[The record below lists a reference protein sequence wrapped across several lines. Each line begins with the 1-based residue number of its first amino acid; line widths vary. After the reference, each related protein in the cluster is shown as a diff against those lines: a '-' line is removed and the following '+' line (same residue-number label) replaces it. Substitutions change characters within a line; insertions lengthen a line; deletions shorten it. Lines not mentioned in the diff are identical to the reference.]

1 LVSVVFSSDSAGL
14 TYPDGTQALLDT
26 SVSVAAGEFV
36 SIVGPSGC
44 GKSTLLRMA
53 SGLIA
58 NTTGTLSRTGTVQFV
73 FQDSTLLPWRTVRRN
88 VALNLELQKVDQH
101 VIDERTNSALK
112 LVGLLD
118 SADKLPRQLSGGMKM
133 RTALAR
139 SLVCEPDLYL
149 FDEPFAALDEFSR
162 ERLNVE
168 LRSMLSTRNAGSL
181 FVTHSIAEAVF
192 LSHRVLVMSPRPGTI
207 VKEFIIPFGIDRDQD
222 LRYSSEFAHVS
233 GEIAQSLRELS
244 PL

>member
-1 LVSVVFSSDSAGL
+1 VKPIFTSKAVGL
-14 TYPDGTQALLDT
+14 TYPDGTDALINT

-44 GKSTLLRMA
+44 GKSTLLRLA

-58 NTTGTLSRTGTVQFV
+58 PTSGSIDRSGSVQFV
-73 FQDSTLLPWRTVRRN
+73 FQDSTLLPWRSVRRN
-88 VALNLELQKVDQH
+88 VSLNLELQKVEKSE
-101 VIDERTNSALK
+101 IDERTNNALA

-118 SADKLPRQLSGGMKM
+118 SAEKLPRQLSGGMKM
-133 RTALAR
+133 RTSLAR
-139 SLVCEPDLYL
+139 SLVCEPELYL

-162 ERLNVE
+162 ERLNLE
-168 LRSMLSTRNAGSL
+168 LRSMMSTRSAASL

-207 VKEFIIPFGIDRDQD
+207 VQEFAIPFGPDRQQD
-222 LRYSSEFAHVS
+222 LRYSPEFARLS
-233 GEIAQSLRELS
+233 GEIAQSLRELIAS
-244 PL
+244 

>member
-1 LVSVVFSSDSAGL
+1 MSPVFTSQAVGL
-14 TYPDGTQALLDT
+14 TYPDGTDALHNT

-44 GKSTLLRMA
+44 GKSTLLRLA
-53 SGLIA
+53 SGLI
-58 NTTGTLSRTGTVQFV
+58 TPTSGTISRTGTVQFV
-73 FQDSTLLPWRTVRRN
+73 FQDSTLLPWRSVRRN
-88 VALNLELQKVDQH
+88 VALNLELQKVEKSEL
-101 VIDERTNSALK
+101 DERTNRALA

-118 SADKLPRQLSGGMKM
+118 SAEKLPRQLSGGMKM
-133 RTALAR
+133 RTSLAR
-139 SLVCEPDLYL
+139 SLVCEPDMYL

-168 LRSMLSTRNAGSL
+168 LRTMLSTRNAASL

-207 VKEFIIPFGIDRDQD
+207 VREFSIPFGPNRQQD
-222 LRYSSEFAHVS
+222 LRYSPEFAQLS
-233 GEIAQSLRELS
+233 GEIAQSLRELIAS
-244 PL
+244 

>member
-1 LVSVVFSSDSAGL
+1 MSPVFTTQAVGL
-14 TYPDGTQALLDT
+14 TYPDGTDALHNT

-44 GKSTLLRMA
+44 GKSTLLRLA

-58 NTTGTLSRTGTVQFV
+58 PTSGTISRTGTVQFV
-73 FQDSTLLPWRTVRRN
+73 FQDSTLLPWRSVRRN
-88 VALNLELQKVDQH
+88 VALNLELQKIERTE
-101 VIDERTNSALK
+101 IDERTNSALA

-118 SADKLPRQLSGGMKM
+118 SAEKLPRQLSGGMKM
-133 RTALAR
+133 RTSLAR
-139 SLVCEPDLYL
+139 SLVCEPDMYL

-168 LRSMLSTRNAGSL
+168 LRAMLSTRNAASL

-207 VKEFIIPFGIDRDQD
+207 VREFAIPFGPERQQD
-222 LRYSSEFAHVS
+222 LRYSPEFAQLS
-233 GEIAQSLRELS
+233 GQIAQSLRELITS
-244 PL
+244 

>member
-1 LVSVVFSSDSAGL
+1 MSPVFESEAVGL
-14 TYPDGTQALLDT
+14 TYPDGTEALRNT
-26 SVSVAAGEFV
+26 NVSVASGEFV

-44 GKSTLLRMA
+44 GKSTLLRIA

-58 NTTGTLSRTGTVQFV
+58 PTCGSTNRTGTVQFV
-73 FQDSTLLPWRTVRRN
+73 FQDSTLLPWRSVRRN
-88 VALNLELQKVDQH
+88 VSLNLELQKV
-101 VIDERTNSALK
+101 EKSETEKRTNSALE

-118 SADKLPRQLSGGMKM
+118 SAEKLPRQLSGGMKM
-133 RTALAR
+133 RTSLAR

-168 LRSMLSTRNAGSL
+168 LLAMLSTRNAASL

-207 VKEFIIPFGIDRDQD
+207 VQEFVIPFGPDRQQD
-222 LRYSSEFAHVS
+222 LRYSPEFARLS
-233 GEIAQSLRELS
+233 GEIAQSLRELIA
-244 PL
+244 L

>member
-1 LVSVVFSSDSAGL
+1 VSVVFSSDSAGL

-58 NTTGTLSRTGTVQFV
+58 STSGTLSRTGTVQFV

>member
-1 LVSVVFSSDSAGL
+1 VTSVFTADAVGL
-14 TYPDGTQALLDT
+14 TYPDGTHALTNT

-44 GKSTLLRMA
+44 GKSTLLRLA
-53 SGLIA
+53 SGLIPPTSGNIA
-58 NTTGTLSRTGTVQFV
+58 RTGTVQFV
-73 FQDSTLLPWRTVRRN
+73 FQDSTLLPWRSVRRN
-88 VALNLELQKVDQH
+88 ISLNLELQKIEKTEIAD
-101 VIDERTNSALK
+101 RTNSALA

-118 SADKLPRQLSGGMKM
+118 SAEKLPRQLSGGMKM
-133 RTALAR
+133 RTSLAR
-139 SLVCEPDLYL
+139 SLVCDPGMYL

-168 LRSMLSTRNAGSL
+168 LRTMLSTRNAASL

-207 VKEFIIPFGIDRDQD
+207 MQEFAIPFGPDRQQD
-222 LRYSSEFAHVS
+222 LRYSPEFARLS
-233 GEIAQSLRELS
+233 GEIAQSLREMIS
-244 PL
+244 S

>member
-1 LVSVVFSSDSAGL
+1 MSPVFTSTAVGL
-14 TYPDGTQALLDT
+14 TYPDGTDALHNT
-26 SVSVAAGEFV
+26 SVSVADGEFV

-44 GKSTLLRMA
+44 GKSTLLRLA

-58 NTTGTLSRTGTVQFV
+58 PTSGTITRTGSVQFV
-73 FQDSTLLPWRTVRRN
+73 FQDSTLLPWRSVRRN
-88 VALNLELQKVDQH
+88 VSLNLELQKVGNSE
-101 VIDERTNSALK
+101 IDERTNSALA

-118 SADKLPRQLSGGMKM
+118 SAEKLPRQLSGGMKM
-133 RTALAR
+133 RTSLAR
-139 SLVCEPDLYL
+139 SLVCEPDMYL

-168 LRSMLSTRNAGSL
+168 LRSMLSTRKAASL

-207 VKEFIIPFGIDRDQD
+207 VREFAIPFGPDRQQD
-222 LRYSSEFAHVS
+222 LRYSPEFARLS
-233 GEIAQSLRELS
+233 GEIAQSLRELVAS
-244 PL
+244 

>member
-1 LVSVVFSSDSAGL
+1 MSPVFTSAAVGL
-14 TYPDGTQALLDT
+14 SYPDGTDALHNT

-44 GKSTLLRMA
+44 GKSTLLRLA

-58 NTTGTLSRTGTVQFV
+58 PTSGTIARTGSVQFV
-73 FQDSTLLPWRTVRRN
+73 FQDSTLLPWRSVRRN
-88 VALNLELQKVDQH
+88 VSLNLELQKVEKTE
-101 VIDERTNSALK
+101 INERTNSALA

-118 SADKLPRQLSGGMKM
+118 SAEKLPRQLSGGMKM
-133 RTALAR
+133 RTSLAR
-139 SLVCEPDLYL
+139 SLVCEPDMYL

-168 LRSMLSTRNAGSL
+168 LRTMLSTRNAASL

-207 VKEFIIPFGIDRDQD
+207 VREFAIPFGHDRQQD
-222 LRYSSEFAHVS
+222 LRYSPEFAQLS
-233 GEIAQSLRELS
+233 GEIAQSLRELIAS
-244 PL
+244 

>member
-1 LVSVVFSSDSAGL
+1 VTSVFTADAVGL
-14 TYPDGTQALLDT
+14 TYPDGTHALTNT

-44 GKSTLLRMA
+44 GKSTLLRLA
-53 SGLIA
+53 SGLIPPTSGNIA
-58 NTTGTLSRTGTVQFV
+58 RTGTVQFV
-73 FQDSTLLPWRTVRRN
+73 FQDSTLLPWRSVRRN
-88 VALNLELQKVDQH
+88 ISLNLELQKIEKTEIAD
-101 VIDERTNSALK
+101 RTNSALA

-118 SADKLPRQLSGGMKM
+118 SAEKLPRQLSGGMKM
-133 RTALAR
+133 RTSLAR
-139 SLVCEPDLYL
+139 SLVCDPGMYL

-168 LRSMLSTRNAGSL
+168 LRTMLSTRNAASL

-207 VKEFIIPFGIDRDQD
+207 VQEFAIPFGPDRQHD
-222 LRYSSEFAHVS
+222 LRYSPEFARLS
-233 GEIAQSLRELS
+233 GEIAQSLRELIAS
-244 PL
+244 

>member
-1 LVSVVFSSDSAGL
+1 MSPVFTSKAVGL
-14 TYPDGTQALLDT
+14 TYPDGTDALHNT
-26 SVSVAAGEFV
+26 SVSVADGEFV

-44 GKSTLLRMA
+44 GKSTLLRLA

-58 NTTGTLSRTGTVQFV
+58 PTSGTITRTGSVQFV
-73 FQDSTLLPWRTVRRN
+73 FQDSTLLPWRSVRRN
-88 VALNLELQKVDQH
+88 VSLNLELQKVGKSEIED
-101 VIDERTNSALK
+101 RTNRALA

-118 SADKLPRQLSGGMKM
+118 SAEKLPRQLSGGMKM
-133 RTALAR
+133 RTSLAR
-139 SLVCEPDLYL
+139 SLVCEPDMYL

-168 LRSMLSTRNAGSL
+168 LRSMLSTRKAASL

-207 VKEFIIPFGIDRDQD
+207 VREFAIPFGPDRQQD
-222 LRYSSEFAHVS
+222 LRYSPEFARLS
-233 GEIAQSLRELS
+233 GEIAQSLRELVAS
-244 PL
+244 

>member
-1 LVSVVFSSDSAGL
+1 MSPVFTSTAVGL
-14 TYPDGTQALLDT
+14 TYPDGTDALHNT

-44 GKSTLLRMA
+44 GKSTLLRLA
-53 SGLIA
+53 SGLISP
-58 NTTGTLSRTGTVQFV
+58 TSGIISRTGTVQFV
-73 FQDSTLLPWRTVRRN
+73 FQDSTLLPWRSVRRN
-88 VALNLELQKVDQH
+88 VSLNLELQKLGNSE
-101 VIDERTNSALK
+101 IEERTNSALA

-118 SADKLPRQLSGGMKM
+118 SAEKLPRQLSGGMKM
-133 RTALAR
+133 RTSLAR
-139 SLVCEPDLYL
+139 SLVSEPDMYL

-168 LRSMLSTRNAGSL
+168 LRSMLSTRNAASL

-207 VKEFIIPFGIDRDQD
+207 VREFAIPFGPDRQQD
-222 LRYSSEFAHVS
+222 LRYSPEFARLS
-233 GEIAQSLRELS
+233 GEIAQSLRELVAS
-244 PL
+244 

>member
-1 LVSVVFSSDSAGL
+1 MSVVFSSTSAGL
-14 TYPDGTQALLDT
+14 TYPDGTQALSDT

-58 NTTGTLSRTGTVQFV
+58 QTSGAISRTGTVQFV
-73 FQDSTLLPWRTVRRN
+73 FQDSTLLPWRTVRKN
-88 VALNLELQKVDQH
+88 VALNLELQKFDQQI
-101 VIDERTNSALK
+101 IDERTTAVLE

-118 SADKLPRQLSGGMKM
+118 SAEKLPRQLSGGMKM
-133 RTALAR
+133 RTSLAR
-139 SLVCEPDLYL
+139 SLVCDPDLYL

-168 LRSMLSTRNAGSL
+168 LRTMLSTRNAGSL

-207 VKEFIIPFGIDRDQD
+207 VKEFNIPFGQHRDQY

-244 PL
+244 PV

>member
-1 LVSVVFSSDSAGL
+1 VTVVFSSTSAGL
-14 TYPDGTQALLDT
+14 IYPDGTQALRDT

-53 SGLIA
+53 SVMIA
-58 NTTGTLSRTGTVQFV
+58 QTSGALSRTGTVQFV
-73 FQDSTLLPWRTVRRN
+73 FQDSTLLPWRTVRKN
-88 VALNLELQKVDQH
+88 VALNLELQKVDQQI
-101 VIDERTNSALK
+101 IDERTTAVLE

-118 SADKLPRQLSGGMKM
+118 SAEKLPRQLSGGMKM
-133 RTALAR
+133 RTSLAR

-162 ERLNVE
+162 ERLNIE
-168 LRSMLSTRNAGSL
+168 LRTMLCTRNAGSL

-207 VKEFIIPFGIDRDQD
+207 VKEFNIPFGQDRDQD

-233 GEIAQSLRELS
+233 GEIAQSLREMASL
-244 PL
+244 

>member
-1 LVSVVFSSDSAGL
+1 MTPVFTSKAVGL
-14 TYPDGTQALLDT
+14 TYPDGTDALHNT

-44 GKSTLLRMA
+44 GKSTLLRLA
-53 SGLIA
+53 SGLIPPTSGNIA
-58 NTTGTLSRTGTVQFV
+58 RTGSVQFV
-73 FQDSTLLPWRTVRRN
+73 FQDSTLLPWRSVRRN
-88 VALNLELQKVDQH
+88 ISLNLELQKIEKTEV
-101 VIDERTNSALK
+101 DERTNSALA

-118 SADKLPRQLSGGMKM
+118 SAEKLPRQLSGGMKM
-133 RTALAR
+133 RTSLAR
-139 SLVCEPDLYL
+139 SLVCEPDMYL

-168 LRSMLSTRNAGSL
+168 LRSMLSTRNAASL

-207 VKEFIIPFGIDRDQD
+207 VREFAIPFGPDRQQE
-222 LRYSSEFAHVS
+222 LRYSPEFAQLS
-233 GEIAQSLRELS
+233 GEIAQSTQ
-244 PL
+244 PVQ

>member
-1 LVSVVFSSDSAGL
+1 VSPVFTSQAVGL
-14 TYPDGTQALLDT
+14 TYPDGTDALHNT

-44 GKSTLLRMA
+44 GKSTLLRLA

-58 NTTGTLSRTGTVQFV
+58 PTSGTISRTGTVQFV
-73 FQDSTLLPWRTVRRN
+73 FQDSTLLPWRSVRRN
-88 VALNLELQKVDQH
+88 VALNLELQKVEKSEL
-101 VIDERTNSALK
+101 DERTNRALA

-118 SADKLPRQLSGGMKM
+118 SAEKLPRQLSGGMKM
-133 RTALAR
+133 RTSLAR
-139 SLVCEPDLYL
+139 SLVCEPDMYL

-168 LRSMLSTRNAGSL
+168 LRAMLSTRNAASL

-207 VKEFIIPFGIDRDQD
+207 VREFVIPFGPDRQQD
-222 LRYSSEFAHVS
+222 LRYSPEFAQLS
-233 GEIAQSLRELS
+233 GEIAQSLRELIA
-244 PL
+244 L

>member
-1 LVSVVFSSDSAGL
+1 MSPVFESEAVGL
-14 TYPDGTQALLDT
+14 TYPDGTEALRNT
-26 SVSVAAGEFV
+26 NVSVASGEFV

-44 GKSTLLRMA
+44 GKSTLLRIA

-58 NTTGTLSRTGTVQFV
+58 PTCGSTNRTGTVQFV
-73 FQDSTLLPWRTVRRN
+73 FQDSTLLPWRSVRKN
-88 VALNLELQKVDQH
+88 VSLNLELQKAGKS
-101 VIDERTNSALK
+101 ETEKRTNSALE

-118 SADKLPRQLSGGMKM
+118 SAEKLPRQLSGGMKM
-133 RTALAR
+133 RTSLAR

-168 LRSMLSTRNAGSL
+168 LLAMLSTRNAASL

-207 VKEFIIPFGIDRDQD
+207 VQEFVIPFGPDRQQD
-222 LRYSSEFAHVS
+222 LRYSPEFARLS
-233 GEIAQSLRELS
+233 GEIAQSLRELIAS
-244 PL
+244 

>member
-1 LVSVVFSSDSAGL
+1 MTSVFTANAVGL
-14 TYPDGTQALLDT
+14 TYPDGTHALTNT

-44 GKSTLLRMA
+44 GKSTLLRLA
-53 SGLIA
+53 SGLIPPTSGNIA
-58 NTTGTLSRTGTVQFV
+58 RAGTVQFV
-73 FQDSTLLPWRTVRRN
+73 FQDSTLLPWRSVRRN
-88 VALNLELQKVDQH
+88 ISLNLELQKIEKTEV
-101 VIDERTNSALK
+101 DERTNSAIA

-118 SADKLPRQLSGGMKM
+118 SAEKLPRQLSGGMKM
-133 RTALAR
+133 RTSLAR
-139 SLVCEPDLYL
+139 SLVCEPDMYL

-168 LRSMLSTRNAGSL
+168 LRTILSTRNAASL

-207 VKEFIIPFGIDRDQD
+207 VQEFAIPFGPDRQQD
-222 LRYSSEFAHVS
+222 LRYSPEFARLS
-233 GEIAQSLRELS
+233 GEIAQSLRELIAS
-244 PL
+244 

>member
-1 LVSVVFSSDSAGL
+1 VSPVFASAAVGL
-14 TYPDGTQALLDT
+14 TYPDGTDALHNT
-26 SVSVAAGEFV
+26 SVSVSAGEFV

-44 GKSTLLRMA
+44 GKSTLLRLA

-58 NTTGTLSRTGTVQFV
+58 PTSGTISRTGTVQFV
-73 FQDSTLLPWRTVRRN
+73 FQDSTLLPWRSVRRN
-88 VALNLELQKVDQH
+88 VALNLELQKVEKSE
-101 VIDERTNSALK
+101 IDERTNSALA

-118 SADKLPRQLSGGMKM
+118 SAEKLPRQLSGGMKM
-133 RTALAR
+133 RTSLAR

-168 LRSMLSTRNAGSL
+168 LRTMLSTRDAASL

-207 VKEFIIPFGIDRDQD
+207 VREFAIPFGPDRQQD
-222 LRYSSEFAHVS
+222 LRYSPEFAQLS
-233 GEIAQSLRELS
+233 GEIAQSLRELIAS
-244 PL
+244 

>member
-1 LVSVVFSSDSAGL
+1 MSPVFTSQAVGL
-14 TYPDGTQALLDT
+14 TYPDGTDALHNT

-44 GKSTLLRMA
+44 GKSTLLRLA
-53 SGLIA
+53 SGLI
-58 NTTGTLSRTGTVQFV
+58 TPTSGTISRTGTVQFV
-73 FQDSTLLPWRTVRRN
+73 FQDSTLLPWRSVRRN
-88 VALNLELQKVDQH
+88 VALNLELQKVEKSEL
-101 VIDERTNSALK
+101 DERTNRALA

-118 SADKLPRQLSGGMKM
+118 SAEKLPRQLSGGMKM
-133 RTALAR
+133 RTSLAR
-139 SLVCEPDLYL
+139 SLVCEPDMYL

-168 LRSMLSTRNAGSL
+168 LRTMLSTRNAASL

-207 VKEFIIPFGIDRDQD
+207 VREFAIPFGPNRQQD
-222 LRYSSEFAHVS
+222 LRYSPEFAQLS
-233 GEIAQSLRELS
+233 GEIAQSLRELIAS
-244 PL
+244 

>member
-1 LVSVVFSSDSAGL
+1 MSPVFASAAVGL
-14 TYPDGTQALLDT
+14 TYPDGTDALHNT

-44 GKSTLLRMA
+44 GKSTLLRLA
-53 SGLIA
+53 SGLIVP
-58 NTTGTLSRTGTVQFV
+58 TSGTISRTGTVQFV
-73 FQDSTLLPWRTVRRN
+73 FQDSTLLPWRSVRKN
-88 VALNLELQKVDQH
+88 VALNLELQKVEKSE
-101 VIDERTNSALK
+101 IDERTNRALA

-118 SADKLPRQLSGGMKM
+118 SAEKLPRQLSGGMKM
-133 RTALAR
+133 RTSLAR
-139 SLVCEPDLYL
+139 SLVCEPDMYL

-168 LRSMLSTRNAGSL
+168 LRTMLSTRNAASL

-207 VKEFIIPFGIDRDQD
+207 VREFAIPFGPDRQQD
-222 LRYSSEFAHVS
+222 LRYSPEFARLS
-233 GEIAQSLRELS
+233 GEIAQSLRELIAS
-244 PL
+244 

>member
-1 LVSVVFSSDSAGL
+1 MSPVFKSEAVGL
-14 TYPDGTQALLDT
+14 TYPDGTEALRNT
-26 SVSVAAGEFV
+26 NVSVASGEFV

-44 GKSTLLRMA
+44 GKSTLLRIA

-58 NTTGTLSRTGTVQFV
+58 PTCGSTNRTGTVQFV
-73 FQDSTLLPWRTVRRN
+73 FQDSTLLPWRSVRRN
-88 VALNLELQKVDQH
+88 VSLNLELQKAGKS
-101 VIDERTNSALK
+101 ETEKRTNSALE

-118 SADKLPRQLSGGMKM
+118 SAEKLPRQLSGGMKM
-133 RTALAR
+133 RTSLAR

-168 LRSMLSTRNAGSL
+168 LLAMLSTRNAASL

-207 VKEFIIPFGIDRDQD
+207 VQEFVIPFGPDRQQD
-222 LRYSSEFAHVS
+222 LRYSPEFARLS
-233 GEIAQSLRELS
+233 GEIAQSLRELIA
-244 PL
+244 